1 MKTLLFIFFKLS
13 LNKEFKI
20 AALSEIEDIKIKS
33 NNATN
38 MVKHWM
44 KNFMKILNQF
54 LILQLQAGVVRKEEA
69 IIASD

>member
-33 NNATN
+33 NIATN